1 MNTSSDSNP
10 IPDTIKSQFAIKVL
24 GVGGAGSNAV
34 SHLFRE
40 DLTGVEFAVL
50 NTDAAAL
57 RQSAVPHRLIMG
69 SKLYRGLG
77 AGGDPERGRKAAEED
92 MDKIQALCAGADIV
106 FVVAGLGGGT
116 GTGAAPTVARAAKEA
131 GALVLSI
138 VMLPF
143 DCEGARRYRQ
153 AQFGLHKLKEAAD
166 GVICLPNQKVFK
178 LIDEKTSLVEAF
190 GITNDLV
197 AQGVLGIWRLLS
209 KPGLINV
216 DFADL
221 CSVARGK
228 HAESALV
235 TVTAKGENRVREVLD
250 KLMIHPLIEEGQALA
265 QSSGLLICISG
276 GPELSMRDVER
287 IMDRINRQSE
297 RAHIIMGTSVDAE
310 SADQITVTLVASG
323 AEAATAVAEGEKGE
337 VDEPAG
343 DESELSDQL
352 VDPDAPSRATTRFAA
367 PAPALSP
374 EKARELYQRRGQALP
389 RTGKAS
395 DRMRQG
401 QLPLEIISK
410 GRFEKSEPTLH
421 RGEDLDVPTYIRR
434 GVALN

>member
-1 MNTSSDSNP
+1 MNPSSESNSSPDS
-10 IPDTIKSQFAIKVL
+10 IKSQFDIKVL
-24 GVGGAGSNAV
+24 GVGGAGCNAV
-34 SHLFRE
+34 HHLFRE
-40 DLTGVEFAVL
+40 DLAGVAFAVL

-57 RQSAVPHRLIMG
+57 RQSQVSQRLILG

-92 MDKIQALCAGADIV
+92 LDQIRSFCEGADIV

-116 GTGAAPTVARAAKEA
+116 GTGAAPVVARAAKDA
-131 GALVLSI
+131 GALVLAI

-143 DCEGARRYRQ
+143 ECEGARRHRQ
-153 AQFGLHKLKEAAD
+153 AQSGLGLLKESAD

-178 LIDEKTSLVEAF
+178 LIDDKTSLVEAF

-221 CSVARGK
+221 CSVAQGR
-228 HAESALV
+228 HSESALV
-235 TVTAKGENRVREVLD
+235 AVTAKGENRVREVLD
-250 KLMIHPLIEEGQALA
+250 KLMNHPLIEEGKALSQA
-265 QSSGLLICISG
+265 SGLLICIAG
-276 GPELSMRDVER
+276 GPELSMADVER
-287 IMDRINRQSE
+287 IMDHVHRQSE
-297 RAHIIMGTSVDAE
+297 GAHIIMGTSVDVE
-310 SADQITVTLVASG
+310 SVDQVTVTLVASG
-323 AEAATAVAEGEKGE
+323 GGDLAGVEDELEDVPESVFEADEAPSPLP
-337 VDEPAG
+337 EPAAG
-343 DESELSDQL
+343 G
-352 VDPDAPSRATTRFAA
+352 RTTRRFETESA
-367 PAPALSP
+367 SVTP
-374 EKARELYQRRGQALP
+374 EKARELYQKRGQALP